1 MSGPLRKIIEVPCT
15 VDALPP
21 IDVLRQ
27 LTPDELLAL
36 GIDQEAFVPSATK
49 NQTSSTVLNAANQ
62 GETQENNANEA
73 EATKEIELNPAVKQR
88 LDSAIA
94 ACLATY
100 EPRGVFKIFNPTIC
114 TLPPK
119 YTEPAIKLV
128 GTMMIFRGQSVYD
141 RLRRASHCALLAA
154 TIGPENPAALP
165 ASADQLDFTLARACA
180 RTLVECAADRVN
192 ARIISTAVD
201 EGLYTDDRL
210 QPGDGDFPLDSRSQL
225 LFYTQ
230 AEKRLGVKLNTDG
243 TFDPPYSTM
252 GVVGLY
258 DPSQKGRRRA
268 CGRCKHRDYC
278 TIRAIGMNCHGS
290 KGSFP
295 AS

>member
-15 VDALPP
+15 IDTLSH

-27 LTPDELLAL
+27 LNPDELQAL
-36 GIDQEAFVPSATK
+36 RIDQEAAVSQDAKSKTSNASRNTT
-49 NQTSSTVLNAANQ
+49 NQSGAIENDAC
-62 GETQENNANEA
+62 ETET
-73 EATKEIELNPAVKQR
+73 TKEIELDPAVKQR
-88 LDSAIA
+88 FDSAIA
-94 ACLATY
+94 ACLAAY
-100 EPRGVFKIFNPTIC
+100 KPRGVFKIFNPTIC

-128 GTMMIFRGQSVYD
+128 GTMMIFRGQSIYD

-154 TIGPENPAALP
+154 TVGPENPDTLP
-165 ASADQLDFTLARACA
+165 ASADQLDQALARACA
-180 RTLVECAADRVN
+180 RALVECAADRVN
-192 ARIISTAVD
+192 ALIIRTALD

-210 QPGDGDFPLDSRSQL
+210 RPGDGDFPLDSRSQL
-225 LFYTQ
+225 VFYTQ
-230 AEKRLGVKLNTDG
+230 AEKRLGLKLSADG
-243 TFDPPYSTM
+243 ALDPPYSTM